1 MAEKEYRDHSVKGYL
16 KRLGV
21 DFVRGQLGSLLQF
34 EKTHE
39 LTEYDKYHKQL
50 YIEILQE
57 AGESSDLDLD
67 NTHYYPYIR
76 RQ

>member
-1 MAEKEYRDHSVKGYL
+1 MSENESRDHSIKSYL
-16 KRLGV
+16 RRLGV

-34 EKTHE
+34 EKENKLTKHE
-39 LTEYDKYHKQL
+39 QYLKQL

-57 AGESSDLDLD
+57 AGESTDLDLD

-76 RQ
+76 R

>member
-1 MAEKEYRDHSVKGYL
+1 MIKDEKTDHSIKSYL

-21 DFVRGQLGSLLQF
+21 DFVRGQLGGLLQF

-39 LTEYDKYHKQL
+39 LTDYDKYHKQL

-57 AGESSDLDLD
+57 AGESTDLDLD
-67 NTHYYPYIR
+67 NTHYYPYNR
-76 RQ
+76 R

>member
-1 MAEKEYRDHSVKGYL
+1 MIKDEKTDHSIKSYL

-21 DFVRGQLGSLLQF
+21 DFVRGQLGGLLQF

-39 LTEYDKYHKQL
+39 LTDYDKYHKQL

-57 AGESSDLDLD
+57 AGESTDLDLD

-76 RQ
+76 R

>member
-1 MAEKEYRDHSVKGYL
+1 MIKDEKTDHSIKSYL

-34 EKTHE
+34 EKETKLTDHE
-39 LTEYDKYHKQL
+39 QYLKQL

-57 AGESSDLDLD
+57 AGESTDLDLD

-76 RQ
+76 R